1 MVVLFSVFWR
11 TSILFF
17 IVTAPI
23 YVTTNSVQEFPFL
36 HGLTNTCFL
45 PFWYCPFQWMWSDI
59 SSLWFTFPWWV
70 VMLSIF
76 SCACRPSVC
85 LLWKMWIQTF
95 CPFLIRLL
103 IGLFTY
109 LYILLLC
116 IRYVICRFFF
126 DSVGCLFILLMLSFA
141 VQKPFIWSS
150 PTSLFLLLLLIFIFM
165 YQKLRIWNSGQGL
178 PFTKEC
184 CFFY

>member
-95 CPFLIRLL
+95 CPFFNQIVDW
-103 IGLFTY
+103 FVY
-109 LYILLLC
+109 
-116 IRYVICRFFF
+116 
-126 DSVGCLFILLMLSFA
+126 LFIYFA
-141 VQKPFIWSS
+141 IVYQIRD
-150 PTSLFLLLLLIFIFM
+150 LQIFLWFS
-165 YQKLRIWNSGQGL
+165 RL
-178 PFTKEC
+178 PFHFVDAFLC
-184 CFFY
+184 CAEAFYLK